1 MARNDW
7 VLQVLADIL
16 QLPVERPHVTETTAL
31 GAAFCAALGSGM
43 IADVSAIERAWKPDR
58 RFTPKMTAAE
68 RDRRYAGWQDAVR
81 RIRHGSTQ
89 DRK

>member
-7 VLQVLADIL
+7 VLQFLADIL

-43 IADVSAIERAWKPDR
+43 IPDVAAIEQAWKPDR
-58 RFTPKMTAAE
+58 RFEPMMTAAE

-81 RIRHGSTQ
+81 RIRHGQ
-89 DRK
+89 